1 MNDLSEL
8 FAKQKYVVWRSCLP
22 EPQLTL
28 LYRWACRRAEVGTMF
43 LDDTAPGALSS
54 AGDVFMDGLLMDL
67 LPQAEDITQL
77 KLFPTYSYFRV
88 YHRGDVLAKH
98 TDRQSCEISLSLC
111 LGFEGERPWPLMVEG
126 PQGIT
131 SADLAPGDA
140 LLYRGIDCPHWR
152 DTLEGE
158 RNAQVFLHYVDQ
170 NGPYAEFKYD
180 KRPGLSFKRPRLQ
193 KEDPASLGAEE
204 RLK

>member
-1 MNDLSEL
+1 MTDLAEL
-8 FAKQKYVVWRSCLP
+8 FAKQKYLVWRSCVND
-22 EPQLTL
+22 PQLTL

-43 LDDTAPGALSS
+43 LDDTSPGALSS

-67 LPQAEDITQL
+67 LPRAEEMTSL

-98 TDRQSCEISLSLC
+98 TDRQSCEISMSLC
-111 LGFEGERPWPLMVEG
+111 LGYEGEKPWPLMVEG
-126 PQGIT
+126 PAG
-131 SADLAPGDA
+131 SSGVELAPGDA

-152 DTLEGE
+152 EPLEGE

-170 NGPYAEFKYD
+170 DGPHAEFKYD

-193 KEDPASLGAEE
+193 K
-204 RLK
+204 

>member
-1 MNDLSEL
+1 MADLTQS
-8 FAKQKYVVWRSCLP
+8 FAKQKYVVWRSCLQD
-22 EPQLTL
+22 PQLSL

-43 LDDTAPGALSS
+43 LDDTSPGALSS

-67 LPQAEDITQL
+67 LPRAEAITSL

-88 YHRGDVLAKH
+88 YHRGDVLEKH
-98 TDRQSCEISLSLC
+98 TDRPSCEISLSLC
-111 LGFEGERPWPLMVEG
+111 LGYQGEKPWPLMVEG
-126 PQGIT
+126 PEGIS

-140 LLYRGIDCPHWR
+140 LLYRGIECPHWR
-152 DTLEGE
+152 ESFEGD

-180 KRPGLSFKRPRLQ
+180 KRPGLSFKRPRGSSPTV
-193 KEDPASLGAEE
+193 KEGMDKESPS
-204 RLK
+204 

>member
-1 MNDLSEL
+1 MTDLSEL
-8 FAKQKYVVWRSCLP
+8 FAKQKYVVWRSCLQ

-193 KEDPASLGAEE
+193 KEGPASLGAEE

>member
-1 MNDLSEL
+1 MTDLAEL
-8 FAKQKYVVWRSCLP
+8 FAKQKYLVWRSCVND
-22 EPQLTL
+22 PQLTL

-43 LDDTAPGALSS
+43 LDDTSPGALSS
-54 AGDVFMDGLLMDL
+54 AGDVFMYGLLMDL
-67 LPQAEDITQL
+67 LPRAEELTSL

-98 TDRQSCEISLSLC
+98 TDRQSCEISMSLC
-111 LGFEGERPWPLMVEG
+111 LGYEGEKPWPLMVEG
-126 PQGIT
+126 PAG
-131 SADLAPGDA
+131 SSGVELAPGDA

-152 DTLEGE
+152 EPLEGE

-170 NGPYAEFKYD
+170 DGPYAEFKYD

-193 KEDPASLGAEE
+193 K
-204 RLK
+204 